1 MMKAKTLLST
11 AAAVSIAFAVAGC
24 NDSAPSATAPPPPAV
39 PVAEVL
45 VRPVTPFVEFSG
57 SLTAVQRVE
66 LRPRVAGYIQ
76 AVNVPEGRVIEKGHP
91 LFRIDP
97 QPFQA
102 ALDAAAARLQEAE
115 ATATLAQTDFAR
127 ARTLF
132 NQKVIAREPF
142 DAATAAMNVSKAR
155 VNAAKAALTAA
166 QLDMTFTRVT
176 APIAGRVGRTLITE
190 GNYVASGV
198 TALTTIV
205 SVNPLHVYFDVD
217 ERTYLQS
224 LAAWRDKTA
233 THEIKV
239 MTALIGDKTYSRPGR
254 VDFIANAAERTTGTV
269 RLRAVIDNPDGRLSP
284 GLFAKI
290 KLETGAPQA
299 KVLIADRSIGTDQS
313 RRYVLVVDKN
323 NKTEYRPVELG
334 PVVDGMRVIER
345 GLQPGERIVV
355 KGLVRPGMAVT
366 PRPTMIDGTPAT
378 QPNTMGD
385 AT

>member
-1 MMKAKTLLST
+1 MKAKTLLST

-97 QPFQA
+97 RPFQA

-115 ATATLAQTDFAR
+115 ATATLAQADFSR

>member
-1 MMKAKTLLST
+1 MKAKTLLST

-97 QPFQA
+97 RPFQA

-115 ATATLAQTDFAR
+115 ATATLAQADFAR

-290 KLETGAPQA
+290 KLETGTPQA

>member
-76 AVNVPEGRVIEKGHP
+76 AVNVPEGHVIEKGHP

-97 QPFQA
+97 RPFQA

-115 ATATLAQTDFAR
+115 ATATLALADFAR
-127 ARTLF
+127 ARMLF
-132 NQKVIAREPF
+132 NQKVIARERF
-142 DAATAAMNVSKAR
+142 DAATAAMNVSKAQ

-176 APIAGRVGRTLITE
+176 APITGRVGRTLITE

-205 SVNPLHVYFDVD
+205 SVTPLHIYFDVD

-299 KVLIADRSIGTDQS
+299 KVLIADLSIGTDQS

-323 NKTEYRPVELG
+323 NQTEYRPVELG

-355 KGLVRPGMAVT
+355 KGLVRPGMAIT
-366 PRPTMIDGTPAT
+366 PRPSMIDGTPAT

>member
-1 MMKAKTLLST
+1 MKAKTLLST

-97 QPFQA
+97 RPFQA

-115 ATATLAQTDFAR
+115 ATATLAQADFAR

-142 DAATAAMNVSKAR
+142 DAATAAMNVSKAQ
-155 VNAAKAALTAA
+155 VNEAKAALTAA

-176 APIAGRVGRTLITE
+176 APIAGRVGQTLITE

-205 SVNPLHVYFDVD
+205 SVNPLHIYFDVD

-299 KVLIADRSIGTDQS
+299 KVLIADLSIGTDQS

-366 PRPTMIDGTPAT
+366 PRPSMIDGTPAT

>member
-97 QPFQA
+97 RPFQA

-115 ATATLAQTDFAR
+115 ATATLAQADFAR

-290 KLETGAPQA
+290 KLETGTPQA

>member
-76 AVNVPEGRVIEKGHP
+76 AVNVPEGHVIEKGHP

-97 QPFQA
+97 RPFQA

-115 ATATLAQTDFAR
+115 ATATLALADFTR

-132 NQKVIAREPF
+132 NQKVIARERF
-142 DAATAAMNVSKAR
+142 DAATAAMNVSKAQ

-205 SVNPLHVYFDVD
+205 SVNPLHIYFDVD

-299 KVLIADRSIGTDQS
+299 KVLIADLSIGTDQS

-323 NKTEYRPVELG
+323 NQTEYRPVELG

-366 PRPTMIDGTPAT
+366 PRPSMIDGTPAT

>member
-1 MMKAKTLLST
+1 MMKAKTILST

-97 QPFQA
+97 RPFQA

-115 ATATLAQTDFAR
+115 ATATLAQADFAR

>member
-45 VRPVTPFVEFSG
+45 MRPVTPFVEFSG

-97 QPFQA
+97 RPFQA

-115 ATATLAQTDFAR
+115 ATAMLAQADFAR

-132 NQKVIAREPF
+132 NQKVIARERF
-142 DAATAAMNVSKAR
+142 DAATAAMNVSKAQ

-176 APIAGRVGRTLITE
+176 APITGRVGRTLITE

-205 SVNPLHVYFDVD
+205 SVTPLHIYFDVD

-299 KVLIADRSIGTDQS
+299 KVLIADLSIGTDQS

-323 NKTEYRPVELG
+323 NQTEYRPVELG

-355 KGLVRPGMAVT
+355 KGLVRPGMAIT
-366 PRPTMIDGTPAT
+366 PRPSMIDGTPAT

>member
-97 QPFQA
+97 RPFQA

-115 ATATLAQTDFAR
+115 ATATLAQADFAR

-198 TALTTIV
+198 TVLTTIV
-205 SVNPLHVYFDVD
+205 SVNPLHIYFDVD

-290 KLETGAPQA
+290 KLETGVPQA

>member
-1 MMKAKTLLST
+1 MKAKTLLST

-97 QPFQA
+97 RPFQA

-115 ATATLAQTDFAR
+115 ATATLAQADFAR

-224 LAAWRDKTA
+224 LTAWRDKTA

>member
-1 MMKAKTLLST
+1 MKAKTLLST

-97 QPFQA
+97 RPFQA

-115 ATATLAQTDFAR
+115 ATATLAQADFAR

-132 NQKVIAREPF
+132 TQKVIAREPF

>member
-1 MMKAKTLLST
+1 MKAKTLLST

-97 QPFQA
+97 RPFQA

-115 ATATLAQTDFAR
+115 ATATLAQADFAR

-142 DAATAAMNVSKAR
+142 DAATAAMNVSKAQ

-198 TALTTIV
+198 TVLTTIV
-205 SVNPLHVYFDVD
+205 SVNPLHIYFDVD

-313 RRYVLVVDKN
+313 RRYVLVVDEN

>member
-1 MMKAKTLLST
+1 MKAKTLLST

-97 QPFQA
+97 RPFQA

-115 ATATLAQTDFAR
+115 ATATLAQADFAR

-198 TALTTIV
+198 TVLTTIV
-205 SVNPLHVYFDVD
+205 SVNPLHIYFDVD